1 MSIAAATASAAQSSA
16 VQNNGTSSAS
26 GSASTTSGQ
35 NALTSLSGNFQ
46 DFLGM
51 LMTQLK
57 NQDPSSP
64 MDTNSFT
71 QELVEFS
78 SVEQQINTNTSLT
91 QLISL
96 TQSGEMMQASGM
108 VGKKVELSS
117 TQMPLQNSSG
127 SLSFTAAAAGTDC
140 LRVERRFDL
149 EQGTV
154 PPGLV
159 LRTPEVERPGEGQKD
174 GQGRRDDARN
184 EMPSPHSAVEGR
196 TGRFGAAHGQ
206 KRSLA
211 SATTVRWGNGWK
223 RKYFRFRRLS
233 TPPDRSQRCDTFQ

>member
-127 SLSFTAAAAGTDC
+127 SLSFTAAAAGTAEITISSSAGTRLMDTTIQTT
-140 LRVERRFDL
+140 EGSNSWTWNGKDS
-149 EQGTV
+149 QGNTLPDGGYTVAVTGGGTTGALPFTVSGKVTGVINNSGTLNLQLGTETV
-154 PPGLV
+154 PFSS
-159 LRTPEVERPGEGQKD
+159 VESVS
-174 GQGRRDDARN
+174 N
-184 EMPSPHSAVEGR
+184 
-196 TGRFGAAHGQ
+196 
-206 KRSLA
+206 
-211 SATTVRWGNGWK
+211 
-223 RKYFRFRRLS
+223 
-233 TPPDRSQRCDTFQ
+233 